1 MKHDIELWLPAGK
14 VGSNQEVNMIIT
26 GDKMARFIR
35 WLGIVFLPVYMLAF
49 VLKVIPKVDVIV
61 PLLILTTSSL
71 TFASSKSGKRQ
82 GKLKK

>member
-1 MKHDIELWLPAGK
+1 
-14 VGSNQEVNMIIT
+14 MIIT

-61 PLLILTTSSL
+61 PSLILKTSSL
-71 TFASSKSGKRQ
+71 TFASSKAGKRQ

>member
-1 MKHDIELWLPAGK
+1 
-14 VGSNQEVNMIIT
+14 MIIT

-71 TFASSKSGKRQ
+71 TFEHPKLASG
-82 GKLKK
+82 

>member
-1 MKHDIELWLPAGK
+1 
-14 VGSNQEVNMIIT
+14 MIIT
-26 GDKMARFIR
+26 GDKMARFIG
-35 WLGIVFLPVYMLAF
+35 WLGIVFIPVYMLAF

-71 TFASSKSGKRQ
+71 TFASSKAGKRQ

>member
-1 MKHDIELWLPAGK
+1 
-14 VGSNQEVNMIIT
+14 MIIT

-49 VLKVIPKVDVIV
+49 ALKVIPKVDVIV

-71 TFASSKSGKRQ
+71 TFVSSKSGKRQ

>member
-1 MKHDIELWLPAGK
+1 
-14 VGSNQEVNMIIT
+14 MIIT

-71 TFASSKSGKRQ
+71 TFASSKSGVSRILCK
-82 GKLKK
+82 

>member
-1 MKHDIELWLPAGK
+1 
-14 VGSNQEVNMIIT
+14 MIIT

-61 PLLILTTSSL
+61 PSLI
-71 TFASSKSGKRQ
+71 
-82 GKLKK
+82 

>member
-1 MKHDIELWLPAGK
+1 
-14 VGSNQEVNMIIT
+14 MIIT

-49 VLKVIPKVDVIV
+49 ALKVIPKVDVIV
-61 PLLILTTSSL
+61 PLLILATSSL